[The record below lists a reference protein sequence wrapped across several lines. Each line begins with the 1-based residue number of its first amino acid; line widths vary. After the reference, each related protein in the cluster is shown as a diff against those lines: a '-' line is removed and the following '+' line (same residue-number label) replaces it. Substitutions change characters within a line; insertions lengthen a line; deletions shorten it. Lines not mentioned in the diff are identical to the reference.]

1 MAEGWKSDKASR
13 KQMEYIHAIENEL
26 GVSFTGTTKGEA
38 SDFIKSYKG
47 DYENKRL
54 ERAERRFARELRRE
68 IRAVRRILFD

>member
-38 SDFIKSYKG
+38 SEFIKHHK
-47 DYENKRL
+47 DAYEDKRL
-54 ERAERRFARELRRE
+54 ERAERRFDRELRRE
-68 IRAVRRILFD
+68 IRSIRRMIFD